1 MTESP
6 EPGPALPRGSAA
18 STEPGSTSPR
28 APAAP
33 VVSLRGVSKRFG
45 GVRALVDVDVDVH
58 EHEVLA
64 VVGDNGAGK
73 STLAGVLA
81 GVYRPDSGQVL
92 VDGAPVVLDSP
103 AAARALGIATVFQE
117 LALVN
122 DLDVVENL
130 FLGHEVGRGVFLDE
144 VEMERRAWQV
154 LGQLAASVPS
164 VRDPVRTLSGGQRQV
179 IAVARALLGSPRVVV
194 LDEPTASLGV
204 RQTAEVLNL
213 ITRLRA
219 RGHAVVLISH
229 QAGDLQAVADRILVL
244 RLGRVHGTYTG
255 ETSYEDLLAAM
266 TGAVRPRPG
275 GR

>member
-1 MTESP
+1 MKEP
-6 EPGPALPRGSAA
+6 DEPGRTLPRVSSA
-18 STEPGSTSPR
+18 SDGPGATLPR
-28 APAAP
+28 SSGVP
-33 VVSLRGVSKRFG
+33 VVSLRGVGKRFG

-81 GVYRPDSGQVL
+81 GAHRPDSGQVL
-92 VDGAPVVLDSP
+92 VDGEPVVLDSP

-130 FLGHEVGRGVFLDE
+130 FLGHEVGSGGFLDE

-154 LGQLAASVPS
+154 LDQLAASVPS

>member
-1 MTESP
+1 MTEP
-6 EPGPALPRGSAA
+6 IEPGATP
-18 STEPGSTSPR
+18 PR
-28 APAAP
+28 ASGAP
-33 VVSLRGVSKRFG
+33 VVSLRGVSKHFG
-45 GVRALVDVDVDVH
+45 GVRALVDVDVDIH

-81 GVYRPDSGQVL
+81 GAHRPDAGQVL
-92 VDGAPVVLDSP
+92 VDGSPVVLDSP

-117 LALVN
+117 LALVD

-130 FLGHEVGRGVFLDE
+130 FLGHEVGSGVFLDE
-144 VEMERRAWQV
+144 VEMERRTWQV
-154 LGQLAASVPS
+154 LDQLAASVPS
-164 VRDPVRTLSGGQRQV
+164 VREPVRALSGGQRQV

-213 ITRLRA
+213 ITRLRG
-219 RGHAVVLISH
+219 RGHAVVLVSH

-266 TGAVRPRPG
+266 TGAVLPGSG